1 MGRLTEVSPFDIQSQ
16 KYSIRSVEMKRRL
29 SSYHAPAPI
38 CLGCALALLFACCRE
53 YKERKPTES
62 VKSKPTVVTNLE
74 RAANCGCAAREL
86 IFANAALGIS
96 TCERN
101 VETKDTIEAVKRELV
116 DVARATDGKL
126 RVVDAEEAAEL
137 AGAMS
142 FGAQNSVDGGDRMKN
157 GGIATPLLLVIVSN
171 PLTSE
176 FASPA
181 RLLIKVLL

>member
-1 MGRLTEVSPFDIQSQ
+1 MGILTTREDRTAQIS
-16 KYSIRSVEMKRRL
+16 
-29 SSYHAPAPI
+29 
-38 CLGCALALLFACCRE
+38 LLFTYRFQAGFDLR
-53 YKERKPTES
+53 
-62 VKSKPTVVTNLE
+62 
-74 RAANCGCAAREL
+74 
-86 IFANAALGIS
+86 LGIS
-96 TCERN
+96 TSEKN

>member
-1 MGRLTEVSPFDIQSQ
+1 
-16 KYSIRSVEMKRRL
+16 MKRRF
-29 SSYHAPAPI
+29 SSYHARAPI

-74 RAANCGCAAREL
+74 NAANCGCAAREL

-96 TCERN
+96 TSEKN

-142 FGAQNSVDGGDRMKN
+142 FGAQNSGDRMKN

>member
-1 MGRLTEVSPFDIQSQ
+1 
-16 KYSIRSVEMKRRL
+16 MKRRL
-29 SSYHAPAPI
+29 SSYHARAPI

-74 RAANCGCAAREL
+74 NAANCGCAAREL